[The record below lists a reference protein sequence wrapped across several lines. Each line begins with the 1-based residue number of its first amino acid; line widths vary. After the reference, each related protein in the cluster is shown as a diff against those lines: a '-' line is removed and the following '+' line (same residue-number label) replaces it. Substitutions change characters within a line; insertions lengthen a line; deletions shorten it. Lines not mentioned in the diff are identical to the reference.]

1 MMREGLYS
9 IIRLGVYELL
19 KVKLGVIDIVYIFL
33 WKKIVVG
40 VMLGII
46 GSVIVI
52 FIDLVKVRF

>member
-46 GSVIVI
+46 GSVIVT